1 MRDVLAAVIVGALYA
16 MLFLLFLIVGELRTQ
31 TEIMQPTTTIQSGE

>member
-1 MRDVLAAVIVGALYA
+1 MREVLVAAILGAMYA

-31 TEIMQPTTTIQSGE
+31 TEIMQPTALIEGN